1 VNEIFD
7 PVRVEP
13 FFHQTAE
20 KRAAINLHNRQTN
33 YGVVRLELLE
43 HIYETLYM
51 QRITQPDEEHW
62 QHRILNASNV
72 VAVDANNNNFLRLHI
87 ERNGQLAT
95 HDFDVVVL
103 ATGYARDMHEDFLA
117 PARYLMPGG
126 DAPGKVWEVE
136 RDYRVI
142 FEEGAVSAD
151 AGIFL
156 QGCCEQTHG
165 VSCAGPSS
173 EFTAELTELTARR

>member
-7 PVRVEP
+7 PIRVEP

-20 KRAAINLHNRQTN
+20 QRVAINLHNRQTN

-51 QRITQPDEEHW
+51 QRLSQRDEERW
-62 QHRILNASNV
+62 QHRILNASRV
-72 VAVDANNNNFLRLHI
+72 VSVDTNSNNILSLQI
-87 ERNGQLAT
+87 ERSGHVAA
-95 HDFDVVVL
+95 HDFDAVVL

-126 DAPGKVWEVE
+126 DTPGKVWEVE
-136 RDYRVI
+136 RDYRVK
-142 FEEGAVSAD
+142 FAEGAVSSD

-156 QGCCEQTHG
+156 QGCCEQSHG
-165 VSCAGPSS
+165 VNGAFSI
-173 EFTAELTELTARR
+173 AEVDADIW